1 MDELQAWAEAQAKME
16 TQSYAEVRADV
27 NAELERAEIITGLA
41 VLLGFLYA
49 VYLIIRAFRKIFHA
63 IKNRKQKRR
72 QKRWERAQRKW
83 SKKQNRT
90 EWDNF
95 RKYGTPSN
103 ADFRPTSKPKSGM
116 SPTGWFWD
124 EEKGLWIPPNQ
135 LSEESKRRWSWDG
148 EKRIWKDNDK
158 R

>member
-83 SKKQNRT
+83 SRKDAKAQRQLYREYTPPQKAPPKKSPDEIFAESPDW
-90 EWDNF
+90 EWDE
-95 RKYGTPSN
+95 RYQIWRHK
-103 ADFRPTSKPKSGM
+103 KS
-116 SPTGWFWD
+116 
-124 EEKGLWIPPNQ
+124 E
-135 LSEESKRRWSWDG
+135 
-148 EKRIWKDNDK
+148 
-158 R
+158 

>member
-1 MDELQAWAEAQAKME
+1 MNLFLTTTNIDQAFSEAMGQALGGLMTLIVILWIFGILVLVAVVALITWVVKKVWHAGENREYKRQQKEWA
-16 TQSYAEVRADV
+16 
-27 NAELERAEIITGLA
+27 
-41 VLLGFLYA
+41 
-49 VYLIIRAFRKIFHA
+49 
-63 IKNRKQKRR
+63 
-72 QKRWERAQRKW
+72 RAQRQW

-103 ADFRPTSKPKSGM
+103 ADFRPTSKPNSGM

-148 EKRIWKDNDK
+148 EKRIWKDND
-158 R
+158 RR